1 MIEDLVARI
10 PDTAALA
17 PLLAFAAGALLSVSP
32 IALPSLPV
40 VVSAVAPSTRPAAP
54 DGTEQAEPGR
64 WPLLRAAPTV
74 FAFVA
79 GMDGVLGGAA
89 MAIAE
94 LAEFLT
100 RAAVALHLVSAVLL
114 AAAGLRL
121 LLRRTSLCRRAGA
134 LPPAPSEAFVFGMV
148 FAVTGCPACGPIAIG
163 VGTAAAAVAGPGL
176 AFGVVGAFLIGRA
189 AVLLGAAAASARL
202 VPSGVADPAVWRR
215 LDIAVAVLFL
225 TGAGYY
231 LLRVLSGA
239 VTTSLPGEPGGP
251 LP

>member
-10 PDTAALA
+10 PETAGLA
-17 PLLAFAAGALLSVSP
+17 PLLAFVAGALLSISP

-40 VVSAVAPSTRPAAP
+40 VVSAVAPGTRPATDADA
-54 DGTEQAEPGR
+54 DGSELVR
-64 WPLLRAAPTV
+64 WPLLRAAPSV
-74 FAFVA
+74 FAFVV
-79 GMDGVLGGAA
+79 GMDGVLGVVA
-89 MAIAE
+89 MAIVE

-100 RAAVALHLVSAVLL
+100 RAAVVLHLVSAALL
-114 AAAGLRL
+114 ATAGLRL
-121 LLRRTSLCRRAGA
+121 LSRRTSLCRRAGA

-176 AFGVVGAFLIGRA
+176 AFGVIGAFLVGRTV
-189 AVLLGAAAASARL
+189 VLLAAAAAGARL
-202 VPSGVADPAVWRR
+202 VPVGAEPSLWRR
-215 LDIAVAVLFL
+215 LDIAVGVLFV

-231 LLRVLSGA
+231 LFRIMSGA
-239 VTTSLPGEPGGP
+239 VTTMLPGEPGGP

>member
-10 PDTAALA
+10 PDTAGLA
-17 PLLAFAAGALLSVSP
+17 PLLAFVAGALLSVSP
-32 IALPSLPV
+32 VALPSLPV
-40 VVSAVAPSTRPAAP
+40 VVSAVAPASRPATDAVP
-54 DGTEQAEPGR
+54 AEPVR
-64 WPLLRAAPTV
+64 WPLLRAVPAV

-79 GMDGVLGGAA
+79 GMDGVLGVAA
-89 MAIAE
+89 MAIVE

-100 RAAVALHLVSAVLL
+100 RAAIVLHLVSAVLL

-176 AFGVVGAFLIGRA
+176 AFGVLAAFLVGRA
-189 AVLLGAAAASARL
+189 VVLLAAAAAGARL
-202 VPSGVADPAVWRR
+202 VPDGADPALWRR
-215 LDIAVAVLFL
+215 LDLAVGALFVA
-225 TGAGYY
+225 GAGYY
-231 LLRVLSGA
+231 LFRVLSGA
-239 VTTSLPGEPGGP
+239 VITALPGEPGGP

>member
-10 PDTAALA
+10 PDTAGLA
-17 PLLAFAAGALLSVSP
+17 PLLAFIAGALLSVSP

-40 VVSAVAPSTRPAAP
+40 VVSAVAPASRAA
-54 DGTEQAEPGR
+54 GAAAAEPAR
-64 WPLLRAAPTV
+64 WPLLRAAPAV

-79 GMDGVLGGAA
+79 GMDGVLGVAA
-89 MAIAE
+89 MAIVE

-100 RAAVALHLVSAVLL
+100 RAAVVLHLVSAALL

-176 AFGVVGAFLIGRA
+176 AFGVVAAFLVGRA
-189 AVLLGAAAASARL
+189 VVLLAAAAVGARL
-202 VPSGVADPAVWRR
+202 VPDSAEPRLWRR
-215 LDIAVAVLFL
+215 LDLAVGALFVA
-225 TGAGYY
+225 GAGYY
-231 LLRVLSGA
+231 LFRVLSGA
-239 VTTSLPGEPGGP
+239 VTTALPGEPGGP

>member
-10 PDTAALA
+10 PETAGLA

-32 IALPSLPV
+32 VALPSLPV
-40 VVSAVAPSTRPAAP
+40 VVSAITPGARPAP
-54 DGTEQAEPGR
+54 DCDGTELAR
-64 WPLLRAAPTV
+64 WPLLRAAPAV

-79 GMDGVLGGAA
+79 GMDGVLGVAA
-89 MAIAE
+89 MAVVE

-100 RAAVALHLVSAVLL
+100 RASIVLHLVSAVLL

-121 LLRRTSLCRRAGA
+121 LLRRTSLCRRAGS
-134 LPPAPSEAFVFGMV
+134 LPPAPAEAFMFGMV

-176 AFGVVGAFLIGRA
+176 AFGVVGAFLVGRA
-189 AVLLGAAAASARL
+189 LVLLAAAAAGARL
-202 VPSGVADPAVWRR
+202 VPNAGAEPGLWRR
-215 LDIAVAVLFL
+215 LDLAVGALFVA
-225 TGAGYY
+225 GAGYY
-231 LLRVLSGA
+231 LFRVLSGA
-239 VTTSLPGEPGGP
+239 VTTALPGEPGGP

>member
-10 PDTAALA
+10 PDTAGLA
-17 PLLAFAAGALLSVSP
+17 PLLAFVAGALLSVSP

-40 VVSAVAPSTRPAAP
+40 VMAAVTPGTRPAT
-54 DGTEQAEPGR
+54 GTDELELVR
-64 WPLLRAAPTV
+64 WPLLRAAPPV

-79 GMDGVLGGAA
+79 GMDGVLGVAA
-89 MAIAE
+89 MAIVE
-94 LAEFLT
+94 LAELLT
-100 RAAVALHLVSAVLL
+100 RAAVVLHLVSAALL

-121 LLRRTSLCRRAGA
+121 LSRRTSLCRRAGA

-163 VGTAAAAVAGPGL
+163 VGTAAAAVGGPGL
-176 AFGVVGAFLIGRA
+176 AFGVVGAFLVGRTV
-189 AVLLGAAAASARL
+189 VLLAAAAAGARL
-202 VPSGVADPAVWRR
+202 VPVGAEPRLWRR
-215 LDIAVAVLFL
+215 LDIAVGALFV

-231 LLRVLSGA
+231 LFRVLSGA
-239 VTTSLPGEPGGP
+239 VTTLLPGEPGGP

>member
-10 PDTAALA
+10 PDAVGLA
-17 PLLAFAAGALLSVSP
+17 PLLAFLAGALLSVSP

-40 VVSAVAPSTRPAAP
+40 VISAVAPGARTASAAA
-54 DGTEQAEPGR
+54 GSEPVR
-64 WPLLRAAPTV
+64 WPLLRAAPAV

-79 GMDGVLGGAA
+79 GMDGVLGVAA
-89 MAIAE
+89 MAIVE

-100 RAAVALHLVSAVLL
+100 RAAVVLHLVSAALL
-114 AAAGLRL
+114 GAAGLRL
-121 LLRRTSLCRRAGA
+121 LMRRTSLCRRAGT

-176 AFGVVGAFLIGRA
+176 AFGVVAAFLVGRA
-189 AVLLGAAAASARL
+189 VVLLAAAAVGARL
-202 VPSGVADPAVWRR
+202 VPDGVEPGLWRR
-215 LDIAVAVLFL
+215 LDLATGTLFVA
-225 TGAGYY
+225 GAGYY
-231 LLRVLSGA
+231 LFRVLSGA
-239 VTTSLPGEPGGP
+239 VTTALPGEPGGP

>member
-1 MIEDLVARI
+1 VIEDLVARI
-10 PDTAALA
+10 PDTVGLA
-17 PLLAFAAGALLSVSP
+17 PLLAFVAGALLSVSP

-40 VVSAVAPSTRPAAP
+40 VVSAVAPASRAAAGAVP
-54 DGTEQAEPGR
+54 AEPAR
-64 WPLLRAAPTV
+64 WPVLRAAPAV

-79 GMDGVLGGAA
+79 GMDGVLGVAA
-89 MAIAE
+89 MAIVE

-100 RAAVALHLVSAVLL
+100 RAAVVLHLVSAALL

-176 AFGVVGAFLIGRA
+176 AFGVVAAFLVGRSV
-189 AVLLGAAAASARL
+189 VLLAAAAVGARL
-202 VPSGVADPAVWRR
+202 VPEGAAPALWRR
-215 LDIAVAVLFL
+215 LDLAVGALFVA
-225 TGAGYY
+225 GSGYY
-231 LLRVLSGA
+231 LFRVLSGA
-239 VTTSLPGEPGGP
+239 VTTALPGEPGGP

>member
-10 PDTAALA
+10 PDTAGLA
-17 PLLAFAAGALLSVSP
+17 PLLAFLAGALLSVSP
-32 IALPSLPV
+32 VALPSLPV
-40 VVSAVAPSTRPAAP
+40 VVSAVAPASRPAADAVP
-54 DGTEQAEPGR
+54 AEPVR
-64 WPLLRAAPTV
+64 WPLLRAAPAV

-79 GMDGVLGGAA
+79 GMDGVLGVAA
-89 MAIAE
+89 MAIVE

-100 RAAVALHLVSAVLL
+100 RAAIMLHLVSAILL

-176 AFGVVGAFLIGRA
+176 AFGVVAAFLVGRTV
-189 AVLLGAAAASARL
+189 VLLAAAAAGARL
-202 VPSGVADPAVWRR
+202 VPTTPEPGLWRR
-215 LDIAVAVLFL
+215 LDLVVGALFV

-231 LLRVLSGA
+231 LVRVLSGA
-239 VTTSLPGEPGGP
+239 VTTALPGEPGGP